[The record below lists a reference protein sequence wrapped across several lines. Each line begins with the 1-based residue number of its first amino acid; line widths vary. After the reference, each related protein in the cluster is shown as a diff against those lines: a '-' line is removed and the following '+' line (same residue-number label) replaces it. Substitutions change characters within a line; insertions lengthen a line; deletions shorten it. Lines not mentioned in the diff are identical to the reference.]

1 MAHKT
6 VSEKGLV
13 LLGCGKMGSA
23 MLKGWLA
30 DGLPLTSTFV
40 IDPFPSLWLQDLETQ
55 GLHLNKSLPKSPVV
69 CIIAVKPQMM
79 GEALPSLKEIAQ
91 SDAVFLSI
99 AAGTSI
105 KSFQT
110 VLGDTCKIVRA
121 MPNTPAA
128 IGQGITALIG
138 NANTTS
144 VDLER
149 CEQLLQ
155 AVGDTVILQGE
166 EQMDAVTA
174 VSGSG
179 PAYVFHLI
187 ETLAAAGVAQGL
199 PAELAMTLAK
209 KTVSGSGALAM
220 QSDESPE
227 QLRINVTS
235 PGGTTQAALQVLMNP
250 KSGMPKLLLESVEAA
265 ASRSKELGKS

>member
-40 IDPFPSLWLQDLETQ
+40 IDPFPSQWLQDLETQ

-99 AAGTSI
+99 AAGTPI

>member
-40 IDPFPSLWLQDLETQ
+40 IDPFPSQWLQDLETQ

-138 NANTTS
+138 NANTTF
-144 VDLER
+144 VDVER
-149 CEQLLQ
+149 CERLLQ

-199 PAELAMTLAK
+199 PAELAMNLAK